1 MSSYI
6 DNNIIF
12 DDILDNPYNPDFC
25 VNDEV
30 IYETLHRAYGKCK
43 VVRITKTQAILDNGE
58 RLPIDGV
65 SGCRHLK
72 NYRNKHMVHYQ
83 TYYRLPNDI
92 ILRRAQEKNYFF

>member
-1 MSSYI
+1 MSIHI
-6 DNNIIF
+6 DNN
-12 DDILDNPYNPDFC
+12 NNPDNISDNQSEQYFS

-43 VVRITKTQAILDNGE
+43 VIRITKTQAILNNGE

-65 SGCRHLK
+65 NGCRHLK

-83 TYYRLPNDI
+83 TYYRLPNDK
-92 ILRRAQEKNYFF
+92 ILKRAQEKNYFV